1 MTNMLNS
8 GNIDY
13 SFFLFMGFDDSTDA
27 LTFITVLLSCKA
39 VVADNSEDEVDHD
52 KSDGD
57 AGEEQDDSGKDNGNE
72 HDDSDGDDGEK
83 QDDSDEDDGNEH
95 DDSDGDDGDER
106 DDSDGHGIEYDN
118 KEGEMEQDNS
128 DERGMEHDISVLH
141 LVMIMRTL

>member
-13 SFFLFMGFDDSTDA
+13 SLFLFMGFDDSTDA

-57 AGEEQDDSGKDNGNE
+57 AGEEQDDS
-72 HDDSDGDDGEK
+72 
-83 QDDSDEDDGNEH
+83 DEDDGNAH
-95 DDSDGDDGDER
+95 DDSDGDDGDEQ
-106 DDSDGHGIEYDN
+106 DDSDGHDIEYDN
-118 KEGEMEQDNS
+118 KEEGEMEQDNS